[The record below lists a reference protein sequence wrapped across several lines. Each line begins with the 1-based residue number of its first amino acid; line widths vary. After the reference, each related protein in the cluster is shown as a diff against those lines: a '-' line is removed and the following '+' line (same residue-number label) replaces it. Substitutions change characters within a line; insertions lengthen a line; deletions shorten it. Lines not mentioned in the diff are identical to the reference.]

1 MSGSPQWIGELKT
14 HAALGLPAAQYLLGM
29 SYHRGNGV
37 PKDMAEAGKWLKS
50 AAENGHS
57 KAQSVLGLMLWRGD
71 GVPPDRHEA
80 LRWLR
85 LSAEHG
91 EVEAQ
96 HTLGMMIERG
106 AEADPNPVEALAW
119 YTLASEK
126 LGEAAGDR
134 NRLEGAL
141 DEESRRLAE
150 ARSAEIIA
158 QIEARRRN

>member
-1 MSGSPQWIGELKT
+1 MSGSPHWIGELKT

-37 PKDMAEAGKWLKS
+37 PKDMAEAGRWLKS

-85 LSAEHG
+85 LSAEQG
-91 EVEAQ
+91 ELEAQ
-96 HTLGMMIERG
+96 HTLGRMIERG

-119 YTLASEK
+119 YTLASAR
-126 LGEAAGDR
+126 LGDAAGDR
-134 NRLEGAL
+134 TRLEGAL
-141 DEESRRLAE
+141 DEESRLLAA
-150 ARSAEIIA
+150 ARTAEIMDAIA
-158 QIEARRRN
+158 ARKRN